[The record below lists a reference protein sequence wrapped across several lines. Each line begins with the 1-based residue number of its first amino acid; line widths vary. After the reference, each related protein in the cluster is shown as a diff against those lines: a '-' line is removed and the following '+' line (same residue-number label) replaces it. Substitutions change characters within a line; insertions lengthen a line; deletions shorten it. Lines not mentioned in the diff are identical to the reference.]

1 MPVSFTGDN
10 LIYKYLDSNLI
21 AVSTLSK
28 DLGKMSVYVINGV
41 SGKIVYKF
49 SEQDVDASEPIDMV
63 IAENFLVCSF
73 KRLQAGQLSRQEI
86 SVAEFYQSR
95 MEMDT
100 LKMLRE
106 AYLGS
111 SEQLMQSSF
120 SSMSLDLPVVSQMSY
135 VLTIDVKA
143 LALTETH

>member
-1 MPVSFTGDN
+1 
-10 LIYKYLDSNLI
+10 
-21 AVSTLSK
+21 
-28 DLGKMSVYVINGV
+28 
-41 SGKIVYKF
+41 
-49 SEQDVDASEPIDMV
+49 MV

-100 LKMLRE
+100 LTMLRE

-111 SEQLMQSSF
+111 SEQLLQNSF

-135 VLTIDVKA
+135 VLTLDVKA
-143 LALTETH
+143 LALTETHQHVTAKMLVAITAND